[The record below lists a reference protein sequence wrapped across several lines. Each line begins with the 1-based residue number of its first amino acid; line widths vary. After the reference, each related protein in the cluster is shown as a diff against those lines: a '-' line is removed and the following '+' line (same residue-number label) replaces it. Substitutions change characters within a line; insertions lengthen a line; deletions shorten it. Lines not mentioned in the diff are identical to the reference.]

1 MDFKIVVAEDEQ
13 AIASAI
19 AYALRREGYT
29 VETATGGE
37 EALSKTESFQPH
49 VLVLDVMMP
58 KMSGFGPRSAQI
70 INTSSEYTSAE
81 GERSSVLGWHRRTGQ
96 AHVRRWIR

>member
-1 MDFKIVVAEDEQ
+1 MDFKIVADDEQ

-29 VETATGGE
+29 VETATDDE

-58 KMSGFGPRSAQI
+58 KMSGFDVCRKLKHPDTKTAQLVTAYLDI
-70 INTSSEYTSAE
+70 LKQNGDVI
-81 GERSSVLGWHRRTGQ
+81 
-96 AHVRRWIR
+96 

>member
-1 MDFKIVVAEDEQ
+1 MDFKIVVADDEQ

-29 VETATGGE
+29 VETAADGE

-58 KMSGFGPRSAQI
+58 KMSGFDVCLKLKHPDTKTAQLVTAYLDI
-70 INTSSEYTSAE
+70 LKQNGDVI
-81 GERSSVLGWHRRTGQ
+81 
-96 AHVRRWIR
+96 